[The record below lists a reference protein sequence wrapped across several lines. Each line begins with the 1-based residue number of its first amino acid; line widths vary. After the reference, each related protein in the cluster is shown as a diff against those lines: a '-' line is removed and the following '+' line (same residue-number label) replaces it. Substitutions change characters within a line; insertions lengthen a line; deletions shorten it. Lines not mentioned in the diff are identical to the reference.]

1 MNKKVLSIILLCLT
15 LLSFI
20 FALAIFIDT
29 GISLNRLEN
38 TEIDMSK
45 DILPGVSI
53 IGVIIASSI
62 IWLELFLFGGITSSI
77 GFACSLVN
85 TKISQNIIIR
95 RISKAFLCFYSVVL
109 VLIFSHFVYF
119 IVSIVSVS

>member
-38 TEIDMSK
+38 TEIDTSK

-53 IGVIIASSI
+53 IGVIIASSV
-62 IWLELFLFGGITSSI
+62 IWLELFLFGGIASSI

-85 TKISQNIIIR
+85 AKISQNIIIR